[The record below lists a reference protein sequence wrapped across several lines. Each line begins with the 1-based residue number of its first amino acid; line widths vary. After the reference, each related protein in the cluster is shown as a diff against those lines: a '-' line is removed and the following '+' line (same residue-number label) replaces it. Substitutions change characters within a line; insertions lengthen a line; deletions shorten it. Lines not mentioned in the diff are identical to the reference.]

1 MRDLTQTIRN
11 AISGMFTANITEEVV
26 KRIVQTIE
34 GDDCIDEEAG
44 IKAGKEQKLQTYE
57 NGRRRKRKGRGI

>member
-26 KRIVQTIE
+26 KRIVQAIK
-34 GDDCIDEEAG
+34 GDDCVDDKRMAQE
-44 IKAGKEQKLQTYE
+44 GKD
-57 NGRRRKRKGRGI
+57 N